1 MTQIGEILKGQTTQL
16 KHFRDENHKV
26 PPRYNAEMVYFR
38 LLEIMQEL
46 LHKRHSDRQLIQ
58 TDNVRIAVGQVAL
71 WFSWDDRFKGDVR
84 KGLMIRGNVGTG
96 KSLIA
101 EALSKI
107 IFELDILVPKF
118 IHASE
123 LQDLYIRNDFD
134 EIDIIKKRAYTIID
148 DVGVESVETKN
159 YGNVKEPFID
169 VFDYRYREQ
178 KQTVI
183 TTNLAPSEIK
193 ELYGTRII
201 DRFRE
206 CMNDLVLDGDSF
218 RK

>member
-1 MTQIGEILKGQTTQL
+1 MTQIGGILKEQTTQL

-26 PPRYNAEMVYFR
+26 PPRYNAEMVYYR
-38 LLEIMQEL
+38 LLEIMAEI
-46 LHKRHSDRQLIQ
+46 LHKRHPERELIQ

-71 WFSWDDRFKGDVR
+71 WFSWDERFKGDVR

-101 EALSKI
+101 ESLSKI

-134 EIDIIKKRAYTIID
+134 EIDIVKKRAYTIID

-169 VFDYRYREQ
+169 VFDYRYREN
-178 KQTVI
+178 KRTVI
-183 TTNLAPSEIK
+183 TTNFKPSEIK
-193 ELYGTRII
+193 ETYGTRII

-206 CMNDLVLDGDSF
+206 CMNDLVLDGESF
-218 RK
+218 RR

>member
-46 LHKRHSDRQLIQ
+46 IHKRHPDRQLIQ
-58 TDNVRIAVGQVAL
+58 TNNVRVAVGQVAL
-71 WFSWDDRFKGDVR
+71 WFSRDERFEGDIR
-84 KGLMIRGNVGTG
+84 KGLMLRGNVGTG

-101 EALSKI
+101 SALSQI
-107 IFELDILVPKF
+107 ILEVRDIVPKF

-123 LQDLYIRNDFD
+123 LQDLYIRNDYE
-134 EIDIIKKRAYTIID
+134 EIDIVKKRAYTIID

-159 YGNVKEPFID
+159 FGNVKEPFID

-206 CMNDLVLDGDSF
+206 CMNDFVLDGESF

>member
-1 MTQIGEILKGQTTQL
+1 MTQIGGILKEQTTQL

-46 LHKRHSDRQLIQ
+46 LHKRHPDRQLIQ

-101 EALSKI
+101 ESLSKI

-134 EIDIIKKRAYTIID
+134 EIDIVKKRAYTIID

-169 VFDYRYREQ
+169 VFDYRYREN
-178 KQTVI
+178 KRTVI
-183 TTNLAPSEIK
+183 TTNFKPSEIK
-193 ELYGTRII
+193 ETYGTRII

-206 CMNDLVLDGDSF
+206 CMNDLVLDGESF
-218 RK
+218 RR